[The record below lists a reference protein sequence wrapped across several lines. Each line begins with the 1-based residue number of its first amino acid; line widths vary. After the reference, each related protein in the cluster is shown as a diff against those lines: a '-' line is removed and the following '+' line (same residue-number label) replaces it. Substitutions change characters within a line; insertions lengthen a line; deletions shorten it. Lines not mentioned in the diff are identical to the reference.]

1 MDTTVC
7 RDGPKPNRTAHGP
20 HHTGTVTE
28 VHCVGGQMLD
38 LAEHR
43 SSFCDTRPTQ
53 SPYVVR
59 LSASVPAVPACVF
72 HALVID
78 EYLEMWAGDEDRPVR
93 SESEPRSGGGL
104 RMEFSRS
111 GSLPIVVTGT
121 FTHFEPGSMVTCMV
135 SEEGRPD
142 APHCVVLM
150 VHPEGD
156 GTRVDLLHMALG
168 APGDAA
174 RLEAAWAAAL
184 RRLAA
189 LFTNASV
196 TRHSA

>member
-1 MDTTVC
+1 
-7 RDGPKPNRTAHGP
+7 
-20 HHTGTVTE
+20 
-28 VHCVGGQMLD
+28 MLD

-43 SSFCDTRPTQ
+43 SPICDPRPPQ

-59 LSASVPAVPACVF
+59 LSVSVPAVPACVF

-78 EYLEMWAGDEDRPVR
+78 EYLEMWAGDEDGPVR

-104 RMEFSRS
+104 RMECSRS
-111 GSLPIVVTGT
+111 GSPAIVITGT

-135 SEEGRPD
+135 ADEGRPD

-174 RLEAAWAAAL
+174 YLEAAWAAAL
-184 RRLAA
+184 GRLAA
-189 LFTNASV
+189 LFTNASMA
-196 TRHSA
+196 RYSA